1 MIYVL
6 IADDHPLMRDALK
19 ACLEDEPDIMVAAEV
34 VNGNE
39 ALQAARRLPLDV
51 IILDLYLPDID
62 GIHVLQAILEDKPE
76 ARILVFTSSTD
87 EDKIAQAIQSGA
99 LGYLIKDSPREELLH
114 AIREVSQG
122 HSYLSAVVAG
132 KLASVLRQKRAA
144 NVSSVLEPLTQREE
158 NILALVRSGASNTA
172 ISRALNISETTVST
186 HIYHIL
192 QKMGLKNRSELLMYL
207 LQQREGL
214 K

>member
-1 MIYVL
+1 L
-6 IADDHPLMRDALK
+6 
-19 ACLEDEPDIMVAAEV
+19 
-34 VNGNE
+34 
-39 ALQAARRLPLDV
+39 
-51 IILDLYLPDID
+51 
-62 GIHVLQAILEDKPE
+62 
-76 ARILVFTSSTD
+76 
-87 EDKIAQAIQSGA
+87 
-99 LGYLIKDSPREELLH
+99 LGYLIKDSPREEILY

-158 NILALVRSGASNTA
+158 NILALVRSGSSNTA
-172 ISRALNISETTVST
+172 ISRALNISETTVRT